1 MAIEKRMD
9 HKRFEKMV
17 KELTSRA
24 EVLRSR
30 QDQKQV
36 ILNDFEKERKRYQT
50 GKISKKALSA
60 SVPRVRKELMRLD
73 KQVKISILSIKN
85 KADEI
90 KRMADNQSPK
100 GFKVSISGVTMK
112 KKKK

>member
-1 MAIEKRMD
+1 MAIEKTLDRS
-9 HKRFEKMV
+9 RFEKMV

-36 ILNDFEKERKRYQT
+36 ILNDFEKERERYKK

-60 SVPRVRKELMRLD
+60 SVPRVRRELERLD
-73 KQVKISILSIKN
+73 NQIKNNILSLK
-85 KADEI
+85 KKSDEI
-90 KRMADNQSPK
+90 KKMAANQSPK
-100 GFKVSISGVTMK
+100 GFKVSISGLAMK
-112 KKKK
+112 SKRK